1 MTYKIRKD
9 LSIDPKLFRK
19 YVSVAFYPATVY
31 LIWRLFILLY
41 QIFLQPHYKMTEA
54 SVSLYQRVYLS
65 WTTYW
70 DVGHYIGIALKGYQ
84 YPQQAFFPLW
94 SLLIKVISISGIP
107 IYAVVYFLTFI
118 LGLTTFILFYVLAS
132 RLIGQTK
139 AKYALIFFASFPST
153 MFLVAGYTEGLFLT
167 LTLLSFLLL
176 EKQLYLLG
184 SLVGGLTSMTRL
196 AGVGVAVAYLTINRS
211 LGRKLAYFI
220 FCLLGLGLYMIYLQ
234 VEFGDAFYFTKAQQ
248 AWCQVSNRC
257 RLTFPLVPLIDYGKL
272 LITGWVRPSLSFVFY
287 DWAVSVSF
295 LILLIAIF
303 RKLNLTY
310 FLYSLVVIILPLLS
324 GSTVGMIRYVLVA
337 FPVFFIIPL
346 VIRNKF
352 LFFIICLF
360 LFLLQLRFIA
370 FFSSRIWVA

>member
-1 MTYKIRKD
+1 MFKTYIP
-9 LSIDPKLFRK
+9 I
-19 YVSVAFYPATVY
+19 VSYPVTVY
-31 LIWRLFILLY
+31 IVWRLVVLLY
-41 QIFLQPHYKMTEA
+41 QIFLQPHYKITEA
-54 SVSLYQRVYLS
+54 SVTLYQRIYLS

-70 DVGHYIGIALKGYQ
+70 DVGHYIGIALKGYN

-94 SLLIKVISISGIP
+94 SLFIKIFSLSGIP
-107 IYAVVYFLTFI
+107 IYAVVYFLIFI
-118 LGLTTFILFYVLAS
+118 LGLTTFILFYILAS

-196 AGVGVAVAYLTINRS
+196 AGVGVAVAYLTISRS
-211 LGRKLAYFI
+211 SLKSKLTYCVL
-220 FCLLGLGLYMIYLQ
+220 CLLGLGLYMIYLQ
-234 VEFGDAFYFTKAQQ
+234 IMFGDAFYFAKAQQ

-257 RLTFPLVPLIDYGKL
+257 NLTFPLVPLIGYGQL
-272 LITGWVRPSLSFVFY
+272 LIMGWVRPNLSFVFY
-287 DWAVSVSF
+287 DWAASVTF
-295 LILLIAIF
+295 LFLLIVVF

-310 FLYSLVVIILPLLS
+310 FIYSLIVVMLPLFS
-324 GSTVGMIRYVLVA
+324 GTTVGMIRYVLVA
-337 FPVFFIIPL
+337 FPVFFIMPL
-346 VIRNKF
+346 IIRLKI
-352 LFFIICLF
+352 LFFILCFF

-370 FFSSRIWVA
+370 FFTSKI